1 MSAYRRPVD
10 SDSSENSGFGALTN
24 AVKDF
29 VREDFNGVV
38 FSGTLLLL
46 AAGLFVNYSSLVDV
60 QWVTREDGAW
70 SWLLHYLLLY
80 GGIYYAVAA
89 IAAYRSERNYLADPW
104 FWLLSACFILIATL
118 PKIHVLQFVHVKE
131 QTHWSGGEMV
141 FVSKCQFFFHQ
152 FVITA
157 GFLAVLTAVVRRWK
171 KLEFG
176 LRWDWHKLRPYFLI
190 LLMVSP
196 LMVAA
201 SFLPDFQ
208 QAYPQYKPWFRG
220 EMAFGLSNEVRTGI
234 FTMSYSTGFVA
245 VELLFRGALGLG
257 MFHIMGTRALLPMAA
272 FYCTFHFGKPMGEAI
287 ASIFGGYILG
297 VLAIQGRSIAGGV
310 IVHLGVAMLME
321 FMGHL
326 QHALR

>member
-1 MSAYRRPVD
+1 VFRAP
-10 SDSSENSGFGALTN
+10 SDSEAREDSGFGALAK
-24 AVKDF
+24 AVKAF
-29 VREDFNGVV
+29 VRLDFNGVV
-38 FSGTLLLL
+38 FSGTFLLL
-46 AAGLFVNYSSLVDV
+46 AFALFINYSSLIDI
-60 QWVTREDGAW
+60 QWVSREDGKW
-70 SWLLHYLLLY
+70 PWLLHYLLLY
-80 GGIYYAVAA
+80 GGTYYAVALLGS
-89 IAAYRSERNYLADPW
+89 YRSDRNYLRDPW
-104 FWLLSACFILIATL
+104 FWVLSACFILIATL
-118 PKIHVLQFVHVKE
+118 PKIHVLQFVTVKE

-141 FVSKCQFFFHQ
+141 FASKCQFFFHQ

-157 GFLAVLTAVVRRWK
+157 GFLLVLYAAVRRWK

-176 LRWDWHKLRPYFLI
+176 LRWDWRKLRPYFLI

-220 EMAFGLSNEVRTGI
+220 EMAFGLSNEVRTAI

-297 VLAIQGRSIAGGV
+297 ILAIHGRSIAGGV

-321 FMGHL
+321 LMGHL